1 MALVML
7 YRIIHVIC
15 CLLHL
20 ASCVLAFAVVLR
32 DDWAQTEV
40 FYNAHVIP
48 GNNSRA
54 EAVPTV
60 LGSTNAIVWVAV
72 SEAVSALAHGVG
84 VGVSHVDH
92 PVASAF
98 RRWCFHGL
106 ATSILSCA
114 LVLSTGSMDIFLLI
128 FLFAANLAVQFF
140 GLSTDVVAKAAPTA
154 KDRRVG
160 WVFFVLGTLFV
171 LPQLVYVPWL
181 AATVTRGGYIL
192 GMPALGAMYVGFYV
206 ATMVLQALS
215 LSSRSGDFFDFEVLF
230 ISLFVAGKLLLAWT
244 LISAIHSRFQD
255 LGYCST
261 FSDFS
266 QVQWP
271 WVSPILLAG
280 TVVDLTIVGFVSRHW
295 KKVFQYTPVENT

>member
-1 MALVML
+1 MPLVML

-60 LGSTNAIVWVAV
+60 LGGTNAIVWVAV
-72 SEAVSALAHGVG
+72 SEAVSALAHAVG
-84 VGVSHVDH
+84 IGVSHVDY

-114 LVLSTGSMDIFLLI
+114 LALATGSMDIFLLI
-128 FLFAANLAVQFF
+128 FLFAANLTVQFF
-140 GLSTDVVAKAAPTA
+140 GLSTDVVIKAAPTT

-160 WVFFVLGTLFV
+160 WVFFVLGALFV
-171 LPQLVYVPWL
+171 LPQLVYAPWL
-181 AATVTRGGYIL
+181 ATTVTRGDLVL

-206 ATMVLQALS
+206 ATMTLQALS
-215 LSSRSGDFFDFEVLF
+215 FSSRCGDFFDYEILF

-244 LISAIHSRFQD
+244 LISAIHSRFQA

-271 WVSPILLAG
+271 WVSPILLVGAA
-280 TVVDLTIVGFVSRHW
+280 VDLTIVGFVSRHW
-295 KKVFQYTPVENT
+295 KKGFSYKVVEDS